1 MHEVGHA
8 KTNNC
13 NCLLM
18 VRSAK
23 IMLVVC
29 MILIVDLGSQY
40 THLIWR
46 SLRDLGAES
55 KIVTAE
61 TPQSELLKAEML
73 IVSGGPGSVEKDA
86 YAKYKECSAAIKKIA
101 AGTKWPVLLGI
112 CLGHQLIAHVL
123 GGNVEKGSKA
133 EYGFSRL
140 VVDDKDLLFEGVP
153 NEFKVWV
160 SHFDEIKKLPKDFVK
175 LAHSETCAVE
185 AMRHKKKTIFGLQ
198 FHPEVWHTEN
208 GEKILAN
215 LLGLLG

>member
-1 MHEVGHA
+1 
-8 KTNNC
+8 
-13 NCLLM
+13 
-18 VRSAK
+18 
-23 IMLVVC
+23 

-46 SLRDLGAES
+46 SLRDLSAES
-55 KIVTAE
+55 RIVGAG
-61 TPQSELLKAEML
+61 TPEKELLEADML

-86 YAKYKECSAAIKKIA
+86 YTRYAECSAAIKKIA
-101 AGTKWPVLLGI
+101 AGTKGPVLLGI

-123 GGNVEKGSKA
+123 GGKVEKGSKA

-140 VVDDKDLLFEGVP
+140 AVDDKDLLFEGVP
-153 NEFKVWV
+153 TEFKVWV

-185 AMRHKKKTIFGLQ
+185 AMRHEKKNIFGLQ

>member
-1 MHEVGHA
+1 
-8 KTNNC
+8 
-13 NCLLM
+13 
-18 VRSAK
+18 
-23 IMLVVC
+23 

-46 SLRDLGAES
+46 SLRDLGKES
-55 KIVTAE
+55 KIVNAE
-61 TPQSELLKAEML
+61 TPQSELLKSDML

-86 YAKYKECSAAIKKIA
+86 YTKYSECSNAIKQIYESKEV
-101 AGTKWPVLLGI
+101 PLLGI

-123 GGNVEKGSKA
+123 GGKVVKGRKA

-140 VVDDKDLLFEGVP
+140 VADDKDLLFDGMP
-153 NEFKVWV
+153 KEFKIWV

-185 AMRHKKKTIFGLQ
+185 AIRHKKKNIFGLQ

-215 LLGLLG
+215 LLTLLR